1 MTLEERVMALEAE
14 IKAMNRPR
22 SEVFSCYSEASK
34 KCKEI
39 FEGVRLDGQNY
50 AASQICQHLAR
61 EAFKAKHRIE
71 PGKETSVPKRYIQ
84 TEEDASEYVR
94 VFEAFLKLHQEYM
107 KGEGQWSS

>member
-1 MTLEERVMALEAE
+1 MTLEERVKALEAE

-22 SEVFSCYSEASK
+22 SEGLSFYSEASK

-39 FEGVRLDGQNY
+39 FEGARLDGQNY

-61 EAFKAKHRIE
+61 EAFKAKHNVGIGNRVNA
-71 PGKETSVPKRYIQ
+71 PAKYIQ
-84 TEEDASEYVR
+84 TEEDASEYIR

-107 KGEGQWSS
+107 KGEGIWS